1 MKTRMRVL
9 LLGAVALLAAACGS
23 TPDAAPFRLPV
34 ENRLPVGAT
43 VLNAAPNQRADQS
56 CDPTASLRPG
66 AQPQPG
72 ALPAGSTMAKIVAG
86 GALRVGVDQNQF
98 LFGYRNPA
106 TGEIEGFDID
116 LAHEIARD
124 LFGDPAKIELK
135 PIESANRAKA
145 LVDNQV
151 DIVVQNF
158 TPTCARRQDV
168 EFSSVYFETDQRVL
182 VTKTSGIHSAAD
194 LGGKKVCGIPNST
207 TLDAVF
213 ALPDSQ
219 RPTVIGIQ
227 NWLDCLTAL
236 QQGEVDAASTD
247 LPLLYGLKIQDP
259 NLEVVGGPMA
269 QDFYAVGIQK
279 QNTDLVRFV
288 NGVLDR
294 VRADGTWQRIYN
306 QRLSVM
312 GPSNGPPAPKYKD

>member
-1 MKTRMRVL
+1 MKTRMRML

-23 TPDAAPFRLPV
+23 TPQAAPFQLPS
-34 ENRLPVGAT
+34 ENRLPPGAS
-43 VLNAAPNQRADQS
+43 VLTAAPNQRADQS

-72 ALPAGSTMAKIVAG
+72 AMPTGSTMEKIVRSG
-86 GALRVGVDQNQF
+86 QLKVGVDQNQF
-98 LFGYRNPA
+98 LFGYRNPS

-116 LAHEIARD
+116 LAHEVARD
-124 LFGDPAKIELK
+124 LFGDPNRVDLH
-135 PIESANRAKA
+135 PIESANRAQA
-145 LVDNQV
+145 LKNGDV

-168 EFSSVYFETDQRVL
+168 QFSTVYFQTDQRVL
-182 VTKTSGIHSAAD
+182 VTKGSGIRSAAD

-213 ALPDSQ
+213 ALPQ
-219 RPTVIGIQ
+219 RPTVIGIE

-259 NLEVVGGPMA
+259 NLEVVGDAMA
-269 QDFYAVGIQK
+269 SDVYAIGIQK
-279 QNTDLVRFV
+279 DKTDFVRFV
-288 NGVLDR
+288 NGVLER
-294 VRADGTWQRIYN
+294 VRTDGTWQRLYN
-306 QRLSVM
+306 QRLSVL
-312 GPSNGPPAPKYKD
+312 GPSNGPPAARYSD